1 MKHITIKD
9 IARHLSLSVSTV
21 SRALINDK
29 NIRQETKERVLE
41 TAKMLGYKP
50 NPVATNLKYGHTNT
64 VGVIVP
70 EMLTPFASQVISG
83 IQSVLYANGIKVI
96 IAESDE
102 DPNKERENLQTME
115 RFMVDG
121 IIICL
126 CSYKENLDQYIRLQQ
141 AEMPMVFYD
150 RIPYGMN
157 VSQVIVDDYIKA
169 FFLVE
174 HLIREGYR
182 HIVHLQGP
190 DDVYNSVERARGYKD
205 ALVKFN
211 IPFDKDRMLKAGLTF
226 KDGAN
231 AADMLIEKGVSFDA
245 IFAFTD
251 TLAIGAMNRLRDLGK
266 KIPEEIAIASFS
278 GTVLSTIV
286 YPQLTTVEP
295 PLQQMGKVVAELII
309 EKIKEPLSPNRSI
322 VLDAEIKLRAS
333 LSRTLVEEH
342 CMHVVA
348 WFDQK
353 NVRVVRW
360 RVKDEET
367 FYEMLWELMEA
378 VPVAKREEEQSG
390 FEEVFRTQKFSSVLV
405 LDGQG
410 IQGWNDTGIIQV

>member
-211 IPFDKDRMLKAGLTF
+211 IPFYNDRMLKAGLTF

-333 LSRTLVEEH
+333 SKKE
-342 CMHVVA
+342 
-348 WFDQK
+348 
-353 NVRVVRW
+353 
-360 RVKDEET
+360 KDS
-367 FYEMLWELMEA
+367 
-378 VPVAKREEEQSG
+378 KG
-390 FEEVFRTQKFSSVLV
+390 K
-405 LDGQG
+405 
-410 IQGWNDTGIIQV
+410 

>member
-205 ALVKFN
+205 ALAKFN
-211 IPFDKDRMLKAGLTF
+211 ISFNKDRMLKAGLTF

-231 AADMLIEKGVSFDA
+231 AADMLIEKGISFDA

-333 LSRTLVEEH
+333 SKKE
-342 CMHVVA
+342 
-348 WFDQK
+348 K
-353 NVRVVRW
+353 
-360 RVKDEET
+360 K
-367 FYEMLWELMEA
+367 
-378 VPVAKREEEQSG
+378 
-390 FEEVFRTQKFSSVLV
+390 
-405 LDGQG
+405 
-410 IQGWNDTGIIQV
+410 